1 MCGPSGGRIVR
12 RPGVRSA
19 PADGCLPRRQLDAV
33 GSRRRSDSEHAE
45 QRRPHRTVRRSRVD
59 AEQAVEWLADE
70 SALTLLGDEAES
82 TWLAWVQSDACA
94 DTFDAQGFGD
104 AEPDPDLLVAAAIG
118 LDPPDTAEPGRTD
131 RATVTSS
138 GRSTRPWLISRVARR
153 SEVPAAENYLPQ
165 GFQQSRRA
173 RTQPEARRGIATT

>member
-118 LDPPDTAEPGRTD
+118 LDTPRYSRTWSDGPRD
-131 RATVTSS
+131 RDVLRALDETRVDIENRTPQRGTS
-138 GRSTRPWLISRVARR
+138 G
-153 SEVPAAENYLPQ
+153 
-165 GFQQSRRA
+165 
-173 RTQPEARRGIATT
+173 